1 MKKKK
6 HSRIWAVA
14 GIILLGIVAVSSI
27 YSHFGGF
34 GTGPCADETE
44 FMQYADQVDNIKI
57 PEKTKIVALG
67 EASHGNAEFQQLKL
81 SLFQNLVE
89 NAGIRAFALE
99 GDYGGCEY
107 VNRYI
112 HGGEGTAEQAAAAIG
127 FAIYRTDEMADLIS
141 YMRKYNE
148 TAKDGDDLRFYGF
161 DMQRW
166 SYNLQYLIEACEKAG
181 IDVTELKKLE
191 DTEEQHSEYD
201 VEQQSRVITEIKE
214 ELQKSDV
221 KDIVQADHLADTLLQ
236 NISLGKVINS
246 AVEGNVLRDQLMAE
260 NVLWILSMEEQRG
273 NSCIF
278 ISGHNGHIERFGN
291 YGAGTGATVGKL
303 KGMDFCMKSGI
314 GSYAVKSGA
323 LMAGAVVAVNSL
335 GDVYDW
341 KTGQKVAG
349 LLAEN
354 KRSFGDSE
362 MELLNINEVMD
373 NKFVGNT
380 TIAVFFT
387 NARFDKT
394 KLGKIA
400 GMAHDGYARSI
411 RPVHTTADG
420 DSIYAV
426 SLGEVNADLDVVGT
440 LAARVI
446 SEAIIRAVE
455 HADSAYG
462 YPATREL
469 LTKK

>member
-1 MKKKK
+1 MAAAEKIHAIVLSGGSAFGLEVSNGVREYLEERDIGFDVGVTKVPLVCQSCLFDLSVGDERIRPDKKM
-6 HSRIWAVA
+6 
-14 GIILLGIVAVSSI
+14 G
-27 YSHFGGF
+27 Y
-34 GTGPCADETE
+34 CACE
-44 FMQYADQVDNIKI
+44 
-57 PEKTKIVALG
+57 
-67 EASHGNAEFQQLKL
+67 NAE
-81 SLFQNLVE
+81 V
-89 NAGIRAFALE
+89 
-99 GDYGGCEY
+99 
-107 VNRYI
+107 
-112 HGGEGTAEQAAAAIG
+112 
-127 FAIYRTDEMADLIS
+127 
-141 YMRKYNE
+141 
-148 TAKDGDDLRFYGF
+148 
-161 DMQRW
+161 
-166 SYNLQYLIEACEKAG
+166 
-181 IDVTELKKLE
+181 
-191 DTEEQHSEYD
+191 
-201 VEQQSRVITEIKE
+201 
-214 ELQKSDV
+214 
-221 KDIVQADHLADTLLQ
+221 
-236 NISLGKVINS
+236 
-246 AVEGNVLRDQLMAE
+246 
-260 NVLWILSMEEQRG
+260 
-273 NSCIF
+273 
-278 ISGHNGHIERFGN
+278 
-291 YGAGTGATVGKL
+291 
-303 KGMDFCMKSGI
+303 FCMKSGI

>member
-1 MKKKK
+1 MMFEIPITEFKNLK
-6 HSRIWAVA
+6 IGNMENTDA
-14 GIILLGIVAVSSI
+14 
-27 YSHFGGF
+27 
-34 GTGPCADETE
+34 GTGFTVFLFEKGAPAGLDVRGGGPASEESELLKPMAAAEKIHAIVLSGGSAFGLEVSNGVREYLEERDIGFDVGVTKVPLVCQSCLFDLSVGDERIRPDKKMGYCACE
-44 FMQYADQVDNIKI
+44 
-57 PEKTKIVALG
+57 
-67 EASHGNAEFQQLKL
+67 NAEVFNYQ
-81 SLFQNLVE
+81 
-89 NAGIRAFALE
+89 
-99 GDYGGCEY
+99 D
-107 VNRYI
+107 
-112 HGGEGTAEQAAAAIG
+112 
-127 FAIYRTDEMADLIS
+127 
-141 YMRKYNE
+141 
-148 TAKDGDDLRFYGF
+148 
-161 DMQRW
+161 
-166 SYNLQYLIEACEKAG
+166 
-181 IDVTELKKLE
+181 
-191 DTEEQHSEYD
+191 
-201 VEQQSRVITEIKE
+201 
-214 ELQKSDV
+214 
-221 KDIVQADHLADTLLQ
+221 
-236 NISLGKVINS
+236 
-246 AVEGNVLRDQLMAE
+246 
-260 NVLWILSMEEQRG
+260 
-273 NSCIF
+273 
-278 ISGHNGHIERFGN
+278 GN

-462 YPATREL
+462 YPAAREL

>member
-1 MKKKK
+1 MMFEIPITEFKNLK
-6 HSRIWAVA
+6 IGNMENTDA
-14 GIILLGIVAVSSI
+14 
-27 YSHFGGF
+27 
-34 GTGPCADETE
+34 GTGCTVFLFEKGAPAGLDVRGGGPASEESELLKPMAAAEKIHAIVLSGGSAFGLEVCQSCLFDLSVGDERIRPDKKMGYCACE
-44 FMQYADQVDNIKI
+44 
-57 PEKTKIVALG
+57 
-67 EASHGNAEFQQLKL
+67 NAEVFNYQ
-81 SLFQNLVE
+81 
-89 NAGIRAFALE
+89 
-99 GDYGGCEY
+99 D
-107 VNRYI
+107 
-112 HGGEGTAEQAAAAIG
+112 
-127 FAIYRTDEMADLIS
+127 
-141 YMRKYNE
+141 
-148 TAKDGDDLRFYGF
+148 
-161 DMQRW
+161 
-166 SYNLQYLIEACEKAG
+166 
-181 IDVTELKKLE
+181 
-191 DTEEQHSEYD
+191 
-201 VEQQSRVITEIKE
+201 
-214 ELQKSDV
+214 
-221 KDIVQADHLADTLLQ
+221 
-236 NISLGKVINS
+236 
-246 AVEGNVLRDQLMAE
+246 
-260 NVLWILSMEEQRG
+260 
-273 NSCIF
+273 
-278 ISGHNGHIERFGN
+278 GN